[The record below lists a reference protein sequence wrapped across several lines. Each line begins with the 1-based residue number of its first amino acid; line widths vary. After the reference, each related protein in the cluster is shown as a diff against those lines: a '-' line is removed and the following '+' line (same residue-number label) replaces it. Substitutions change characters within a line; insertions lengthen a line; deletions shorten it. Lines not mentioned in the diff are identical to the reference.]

1 MKKVK
6 TIKKHTQAVK
16 RSEKIYRRGAAAVL
30 AAVSCAALLSGC
42 ASGTRTGGKTA
53 ASSPEAGTK
62 PGSSDTQTAQ
72 AGQNAAAAPKV
83 VMPAFTADFEPPAHG
98 DPSQI
103 AQTIVYGSG
112 GAYDDTD
119 FSVPDGYASERD
131 DVTYG
136 GYITGLTYYSQTA
149 GMEKTFNIVL
159 PAGYDE
165 SVSYPVLY
173 LLHGY
178 AGDPNEWN
186 AARVV
191 CGNLQ
196 AAGQMPPCIIVQ
208 PDLWTSQESK
218 DGASFLDWINAF
230 AAFPQDLTEDL
241 MPYIESH
248 YSAATGKENTAVL
261 GLSMGGEQALVT
273 AFENPGMFGYVGAL
287 APMIG
292 ALDTGGDFRFATS
305 ALKELNMEDTDDIPY
320 YIMQNYGTQ
329 EPWDKEATDAY
340 RESMTKNGIPNAFY
354 ILEGTG
360 HDGNTWVPGLY
371 NFAGRIFRYGQ

>member
-1 MKKVK
+1 MKRMK
-6 TIKKHTQAVK
+6 TIKKHSQTAK
-16 RSEKIYRRGAAAVL
+16 RPKTVCRRGAAIVL
-30 AAVSCAALLSGC
+30 AAAAGAALLAGC
-42 ASGTRTGGKTA
+42 GNGTGTDGG
-53 ASSPEAGTK
+53 
-62 PGSSDTQTAQ
+62 
-72 AGQNAAAAPKV
+72 AAAPLASESGTQPGGSETQTEQLASATPKV
-83 VMPAFTADFEPPAHG
+83 AVPDFTKGFEPLTHG
-98 DPSQI
+98 DASQI
-103 AQTIVYGSG
+103 TQTVVYGSG

-136 GYITGLTYYSQTA
+136 EYITGVTYFSQTA

-165 SVSYPVLY
+165 DVSYPVLY

-178 AGDPNEWN
+178 NGDPNEWN

-196 AAGQMPPCIIVQ
+196 ASGQMPPCIIVM

-218 DGASFLDWINAF
+218 DGASFMDWISAF
-230 AAFPQDLTEDL
+230 SAFPQDLTEDI
-241 MPYIESH
+241 MPYITSH
-248 YSAATGKENTAVL
+248 YSVATGKENTAIL

-273 AFENPGMFGYVGAL
+273 AFENPGVFGYVGAL
-287 APMIG
+287 APMTG
-292 ALDTGGDFRFATS
+292 AIDTGGASRLVTS
-305 ALKELNMEDTDDIPY
+305 GLKELNMEAPDDIPY
-320 YIMQNYGTQ
+320 YIMQNYGTE

-340 RESMTKNGIPNAFY
+340 RESMTENGIPNAFY
-354 ILEGTG
+354 ILAGTG

-371 NFAGRIFRYGQ
+371 NFAGRIFRYGR